1 MYLQWHVQQEVL
13 ALDCGGP
20 FQRLGNTWFCMLIML
35 LAVELQ
41 FCQSCNTTQA
51 FPGNFETK
59 NASQTDH
66 CFAAQLNSCERQWLF
81 RLPGCKCPSLPQLSF
96 TALAKQPNSHFFVIL
111 FVHLFKKNASESF
124 LASSFKALP
133 CRSQK
138 QKKAKH
144 LAIHRHQQSTCHC
157 HHVRNQRNAGSNMKQ
172 LAAPNKWVVT
182 MLHMWR
188 EASRWILPNHWRST
202 VYGCGRCAQRHRLQ
216 T

>member
-138 QKKAKH
+138 QKKKSQAFGH
-144 LAIHRHQQSTCHC
+144 PPSPAIHLPLPSCSKPKKRRQQHEATSRAQQMSSDYVTY
-157 HHVRNQRNAGSNMKQ
+157 VTWSKPVD
-172 LAAPNKWVVT
+172 LAKP
-182 MLHMWR
+182 L
-188 EASRWILPNHWRST
+188 T
-202 VYGCGRCAQRHRLQ
+202 VYGLRMWSMRSA

>member
-1 MYLQWHVQQEVL
+1 MQQEVL

-96 TALAKQPNSHFFVIL
+96 PALAKQPNSHFFVIL

-144 LAIHRHQQSTCHC
+144 LAIHRHQQSTCHPLPSC
-157 HHVRNQRNAGSNMKQ
+157 SKPKKRRQQHESTSRAQQMSSDY
-172 LAAPNKWVVT
+172 VT
-182 MLHMWR
+182 YV
-188 EASRWILPNHWRST
+188 T
-202 VYGCGRCAQRHRLQ
+202 
-216 T
+216 

>member
-1 MYLQWHVQQEVL
+1 
-13 ALDCGGP
+13 
-20 FQRLGNTWFCMLIML
+20 MLIML

-138 QKKAKH
+138 QKKPSIWPSTVTSNP
-144 LAIHRHQQSTCHC
+144 LAIAIMFETKETQ
-157 HHVRNQRNAGSNMKQ
+157 
-172 LAAPNKWVVT
+172 AAT
-182 MLHMWR
+182 
-188 EASRWILPNHWRST
+188 
-202 VYGCGRCAQRHRLQ
+202 
-216 T
+216 